1 MGVKGY
7 KVFNPDW
14 TCRDFQYKVG
24 ETYEYDGDIGVC
36 YAGFHFCRK
45 IANCF
50 SYYSFDSNNKVA
62 EVEAIG
68 FVITE
73 KDKSVTNKLKIVKEL
88 TWQEVLDLVNMGK
101 GNTGYH
107 NTGDF
112 NSGKWN
118 TGDFNSGCLNTGR
131 CNIGNRN
138 SGDCNSGVDNSG
150 DWNSGFSNS
159 GNHNTGYRNAGNYNE
174 GGYNTGNYN
183 TGDYNI
189 GDWNSTDFSAGFFN
203 SIKQPLYVFNKPT
216 DMSREDFNN
225 LPAIQAMKW
234 KFENSSWVY
243 AKNMT
248 NEEKSSHPDYEVTGG
263 YLKIVD
269 YKTACGLMWE
279 KMTDDEKAAV
289 RDIPNFDPEIFKE
302 ITGIDINLKT

>member
-68 FVITE
+68 FVVTE
-73 KDKSVTNKLKIVKEL
+73 NDKSVTNKLKIVKEL

-107 NTGDF
+107 NTGNF

-118 TGDFNSGCLNTGR
+118 TGDFNSGYSNTGR
-131 CNIGNRN
+131 SNIGNRN

-150 DWNSGFSNS
+150 DWNSGFHNS
-159 GNHNTGYRNAGNYNE
+159 GNHNTGYRNTGNYNE
-174 GGYNTGNYN
+174 GGYNAGNYN

-225 LPAIQAMKW
+225 LPAIRAMKW

-248 NEEKSSHPDYEVTGG
+248 DEEKSSHPDYEVTGG

-269 YKTACGLMWE
+269 YKTACRLMWE

>member
-1 MGVKGY
+1 MGVRGY

-24 ETYEYDGDIGVC
+24 ETYEYDGDIGIC
-36 YAGFHFCRK
+36 HAGFHFCRK

-50 SYYSFDSNNKVA
+50 SYYDFDSNNKVA

-68 FVITE
+68 SVIIE
-73 KDKSVTNKLKIVKEL
+73 KDKSVTNKLKIVREL
-88 TWQEVLDLVNMGK
+88 SWQEVLDLVNMGK

-118 TGDFNSGCLNTGR
+118 TGNFNSGCCNTGR

-159 GNHNTGYRNAGNYNE
+159 GNHNTGYRNTGNYNK
-174 GGYNTGNYN
+174 GCYNTGNYN
-183 TGDYNI
+183 TGDYNV
-189 GDWNSTDFSAGFFN
+189 GDWNSTDFTTGFFN

-216 DMSREDFNN
+216 NISREDFYE
-225 LPAIQAMKW
+225 LPTVKAMIW
-234 KFENSSWVY
+234 KFDNSDWIY

-248 NEEKSSHPDYEVTGG
+248 EDEKINHPEYETTGG

-269 YKTACGLMWE
+269 YKTACSRMWE
-279 KMTDDEKAAV
+279 RMTDDEKAAV
-289 RDIPNFDPEIFKE
+289 RDIPNFDPEVFKE